1 MHVCEHIY
9 LALERLHLFGVRVG
23 KLADPTAG
31 GKAYKNNFNFVE
43 SWVTVSG
50 LKPLPLFITGKLLL
64 LGKSRELL
72 LLLALVLSNFLEQD
86 GNSFAIPA
94 GAALS

>member
-31 GKAYKNNFNFVE
+31 GKAYKNNFVE